1 MELGSRRIVH
11 ANVTSSPTLA
21 WVKNQ
26 VREIAAWGD
35 GPRFLIHDNDGI
47 FGQLGGGRR
56 RRKGGFR
63 CHLDPKWGLTGAD
76 HAVSYPG
83 RRSLVSVAKLSIT
96 VEESD
101 LEWVR
106 REAKRSKQS
115 VSAVVADAI
124 AQKRAVRAQ
133 RQYLKAAGPLDEAE
147 LRRAMQ
153 ELG

>member
-1 MELGSRRIVH
+1 LTDVNGDASYPSRRTFV
-11 ANVTSSPTLA
+11 P
-21 WVKNQ
+21 
-26 VREIAAWGD
+26 
-35 GPRFLIHDNDGI
+35 
-47 FGQLGGGRR
+47 
-56 RRKGGFR
+56 
-63 CHLDPKWGLTGAD
+63 
-76 HAVSYPG
+76 
-83 RRSLVSVAKLSIT
+83 VARLSIT
-96 VEESD
+96 VEEAD

-147 LRRAMQ
+147 LRRAME

>member
-1 MELGSRRIVH
+1 VVS
-11 ANVTSSPTLA
+11 
-21 WVKNQ
+21 
-26 VREIAAWGD
+26 
-35 GPRFLIHDNDGI
+35 F
-47 FGQLGGGRR
+47 
-56 RRKGGFR
+56 FR
-63 CHLDPKWGLTGAD
+63 ARCLDASLSKRAGCESLTGA
-76 HAVSYPG
+76 HRAVSYPG
-83 RRSLVSVAKLSIT
+83 RKNLVSVAKLSIT

-101 LEWVR
+101 LKWVR

-133 RQYLKAAGPLDEAE
+133 RQYLKAAGPLDEVE